1 MRQESAGVPNGNGGR
16 ELGARWGQWV
26 IRWRWPVIAASL
38 LIASVAAIGGKNLRF
53 GNNYRLFFGE
63 NNPQVAQFDALERIY
78 TKNDNI
84 LFTVEPVDGDVFVP
98 DVLAAIQTIEERA
111 WLLPFTTRV
120 DALTNFQNTRADQD
134 DLVVED
140 LVPAGQET
148 DAAAVSRAKAD
159 ALAEPLIVHRL
170 VNDTGSA
177 AGVNIT
183 VYLPDD
189 AEDPAA
195 RPALVGA
202 ARELAQQIDTEF
214 PAVRVHL
221 TGMIML
227 NNAFFE
233 ASQKDMQ
240 TLIPMMYAGIIVLL
254 LILLRSFGA
263 AFGTVVVIGLATVS
277 AVGVAGWAGIILTPP
292 SATAPTVILTLAV
305 ADSVHILVTLLQR
318 MRAGL
323 ARQAAIIESMRV
335 NLGPVFLTSLTTAIG
350 FLSMNFSDS
359 PPFRDLGN
367 ITVIGVLFAF
377 AFSVGLL
384 PAMMSVLPI
393 RARATGRRLF
403 AWEDPLAEFVLR
415 RRRGLMVGTVAV
427 AAALGAFLPS
437 NELND
442 KFVDY
447 FDESVAFRTDSD
459 YTMDNLTGLYS
470 IEFSVDAGES
480 GGISNPEYLTLLDDF
495 STWYEAQPKVQHVY
509 SFADVMKRLNR
520 NMLGDEPSAYALPD
534 SRELAAQYL
543 LLYEMSL
550 PFGQDLNNQINVDKS
565 STRLTVTLED
575 VSTREMRALAVRGED
590 WLQARGV
597 QVEST
602 RASGPSLMFAH
613 ISGRNIKGMLT
624 GTAVA
629 LLLVS
634 LTLVLAFRSFG
645 YGVLSLVPNIAPA
658 ALAFGLW
665 GLTVGQINLGLSAVA
680 AMTIGIVV
688 DDTIHFLSKYL
699 RARRERESSP
709 EDSVRFAFHTVGPA
723 MVFTS
728 IILVAGF
735 LVLTLSSFGLN
746 SSMGQ
751 LTAITIGFALA
762 TDFLMLPPILV
773 AVGRFAERR
782 AAAAS
787 PVLALEGNDG

>member
-1 MRQESAGVPNGNGGR
+1 MNYDPLTPTNGDKD
-16 ELGARWGQWV
+16 LGARWGRWV
-26 IRWRWPVIAASL
+26 IRWRWPVIVGSL
-38 LIASVAAIGGKNLRF
+38 LIAMAAGAGGKNLRF
-53 GNNYRLFFGE
+53 GSNYRLFFGE
-63 NNPQVAQFDALERIY
+63 NNPQVEHFDALERIY

-84 LFTVEPVDGDVFVP
+84 LLSIEPIEGDAFAP
-98 DVLAAIQTIEERA
+98 DVLTAIEEIEERA
-111 WLLPFTTRV
+111 WLLPYATRV
-120 DALTNFQNTRADQD
+120 DALTNFQNTRAEED
-134 DLVVED
+134 DLIVED

-148 DAAAVSRAKAD
+148 NAVAMAQAKAD

-170 VNDTGSA
+170 VNEDGSA

-183 VYLPDD
+183 FFMPDD
-189 AEDPAA
+189 AEEPSA
-195 RPALVGA
+195 RPELVGA
-202 ARELAQQIDTEF
+202 TRELAAEIESSY
-214 PAVRVHL
+214 PGVRVHM
-221 TGMIML
+221 TGMIPL
-227 NNAFFE
+227 NNAFQE
-233 ASQKDMQ
+233 ASQKDIQ
-240 TLIPMMYAGIIVLL
+240 TLIPLMYAGIVLL
-254 LILLRSFGA
+254 LLLLLRSFGA
-263 AFGTVVVIGLATVS
+263 AFGTVIVIGLATVS
-277 AVGVAGWAGIILTPP
+277 AMGIAGWAGVVLTPP

-305 ADSVHILVTLLQR
+305 ADSVHILVTMLHR
-318 MRAGL
+318 MRAGV
-323 ARQAAIIESMRV
+323 ARHAAIVESMRV

-359 PPFRDLGN
+359 PPFRHLGN
-367 ITVIGVLFAF
+367 ITVVGVVFAF
-377 AFSVGLL
+377 IFSVALL

-393 RARATGRRLF
+393 RAKAESGRRWL

-415 RRRGLMVGTVAV
+415 YRRGLLVGTVAV
-427 AAALGAFLPS
+427 AAALAAFLPK

-442 KFVDY
+442 KFVEY
-447 FDESVAFRTDSD
+447 FDDSVAFRADSD

-470 IEFSVDAGES
+470 IEYSVDAGES

-520 NMLGDEPSAYALPD
+520 NMHGDDPATYALPD
-534 SRELAAQYL
+534 NRELAAQYL

-565 STRLTVTLED
+565 STRLTVTLKD
-575 VSTREMRALAVRGED
+575 ISTREMRALAVAGED
-590 WLQARGV
+590 WLQAHGLTA
-597 QVEST
+597 ETS
-602 RASGPSLMFAH
+602 RASGPTLMFAH

-645 YGVLSLVPNIAPA
+645 YGILSLVPNIAPA

-665 GLTVGQINLGLSAVA
+665 GLVVGQVNLGLSAVA

-688 DDTIHFLSKYL
+688 DDTIHFLAKYL
-699 RARRERESSP
+699 RARREQAKSP

-728 IILVAGF
+728 IVLAAGF

-746 SSMGQ
+746 SSMGK
-751 LTAITIGFALA
+751 LTAITIGFAIA

-782 AAAAS
+782 EAAA
-787 PVLALEGNDG
+787 VGGLALEGES

>member
-1 MRQESAGVPNGNGGR
+1 MRVDSTGPLNNGR
-16 ELGARWGQWV
+16 QLGSRWGQWV
-26 IRWRWPVIAASL
+26 IRWRWPIIVGSILIAA
-38 LIASVAAIGGKNLRF
+38 VAGAGGKNLRF
-53 GNNYRLFFGE
+53 GSNYRLFFDE
-63 NNPQVAQFDALERIY
+63 NNPQVVQFDALERIY

-84 LFTVEPVDGDVFVP
+84 LFAVEPVDGDVFAP
-98 DVLAAIQTIEERA
+98 DVLAAIQDIEERA
-111 WLLPFTTRV
+111 WLLPFATRV
-120 DALTNFQNTRADQD
+120 DALTNFQNTRAEED
-134 DLVVED
+134 DLIVED

-148 DAAAVSRAKAD
+148 NAAAVARAKAD

-170 VNDTGSA
+170 VNEDGSA
-177 AGVNIT
+177 AGVNVT
-183 VYLPDD
+183 VYMPDD
-189 AEDPAA
+189 AEDPSA
-195 RPALVGA
+195 RPELVGA
-202 ARELAQQIDTEF
+202 ARELAAEIEAVH
-214 PAVRVHL
+214 PGVRVHL

-227 NNAFFE
+227 NNAFQE
-233 ASQKDMQ
+233 ASQKDIR
-240 TLIPMMYAGIIVLL
+240 TLIPLMYAGIVLL
-254 LILLRSFGA
+254 LLVLLRSFSA

-277 AVGVAGWAGIILTPP
+277 AVGVAGWAGVILTPP
-292 SATAPTVILTLAV
+292 SATAPTIILTLAV
-305 ADSVHILVTLLQR
+305 ADSVHILVTMLQK

-323 ARQAAIIESMRV
+323 ARHAAIVESMRV

-350 FLSMNFSDS
+350 FLSMNLSDS
-359 PPFRDLGN
+359 PPFRHLGN
-367 ITVIGVLFAF
+367 ITVVGVVFAF
-377 AFSVGLL
+377 VFSVGLL

-393 RARATGRRLF
+393 RARAASGRRLF

-415 RRRGLMVGTVAV
+415 HRRGLLVGTVAV
-427 AAALGAFLPS
+427 AAALAAFLPR

-442 KFVDY
+442 KFVEY

-459 YTMDNLTGLYS
+459 YTMSHLTGLYS

-480 GGISNPEYLTLLDDF
+480 GGISDPEYLTLLDDF
-495 STWYEAQPKVQHVY
+495 STWYTAQPKVQHVY

-520 NMLGDEPSAYALPD
+520 NMHGDDPAAYALPD

-565 STRLTVTLED
+565 STRLTVTLKD
-575 VSTREMRALAVRGED
+575 VSTREMRALAVAGED
-590 WLQARGV
+590 WLQGRGLPA
-597 QVEST
+597 EAS
-602 RASGPSLMFAH
+602 RASGPTLMFAH

-634 LTLVLAFRSFG
+634 LTLVIAFRSFG
-645 YGVLSLVPNIAPA
+645 YGLLSLVPNIAPA

-699 RARRERESSP
+699 RARREHASSP
-709 EDSVRFAFHTVGPA
+709 EDAVRFAFHTVGPA

-746 SSMGQ
+746 SAMGQ

-773 AVGRFAERR
+773 AVGRFAERWK
-782 AAAAS
+782 AAAAPS
-787 PVLALEGNDG
+787 LALETE